1 MMKLVSGFSNER
13 GMCFTVLKKKK
24 KKKHQLSTFQQT
36 WQRLLKNDSNGKGKE
51 VLTTKSGGGELVL

>member
-24 KKKHQLSTFQQT
+24 HQLSTFQQT
-36 WQRLLKNDSNGKGKE
+36 WQRHLKNDSNGKGKE
-51 VLTTKSGGGELVL
+51 ILTTKSGGGGLVL

>member
-1 MMKLVSGFSNER
+1 
-13 GMCFTVLKKKK
+13 MCFTVLKKKK